1 MSKQIDLKGLIP
13 SGEEL
18 RILLNSHHIS
28 DGDINST
35 LKEKG
40 VFCGNSDKIISVPL
54 LTATLLTSDEYA
66 KIIDN
71 SISRSSKPKNK
82 ISSLELV
89 GADVDLNAPLKNL
102 FSSQFNPFEDIP
114 NIEVTKKPH
123 PIFDKNNI
131 VRIRYEIKRID
142 FSKDFLKREISFE
155 GEVLLQ
161 KKDTD
166 LKIEFLSTHTSKET
180 ETINQRI
187 STAIAKELKNFGVV
201 KSDIESKITFNAF
214 KEIERVRFFKRLTAG
229 QGAFLILDNVNE
241 LVISR
246 ETSTKPLP
254 DDPKV
259 SWMNQTVKY
268 MTIDGDRLHN
278 IFLISDEKYYQYY
291 FIDNMELT
299 YKYEFGINKGQV
311 KIAFFFSSS
320 SRKKDFDRNS
330 ELAFEIVS
338 IKTENETTAIVKKN
352 IENDI
357 LEKVRILI
365 KSEYEKIIKER
376 NQESTVLES
385 DEKSSKKEQKQ
396 PDLFVESQND

>member
-54 LTATLLTSDEYA
+54 LTAMLLTSDEYA

-89 GADVDLNAPLKNL
+89 GADVDLNEPLKNL

-114 NIEVTKKPH
+114 NIEVTKRPN

-131 VRIRYEIKRID
+131 VRIKYEIKRKD

-155 GEVLLQ
+155 GEIVVQ
-161 KKDTD
+161 KKGTD
-166 LKIEFLSTHTSKET
+166 LAVEFLSTHTSKET

-187 STAIAKELKNFGVV
+187 STAIAKELKNSGVV
-201 KSDIESKITFNAF
+201 ISDIESKIIFSAF
-214 KEIERVRFFKRLTAG
+214 EEIERVRFFKRLTVG
-229 QGAFLILDNVNE
+229 QGAFLTLDNVNE
-241 LVISR
+241 MVISR
-246 ETSTKPLP
+246 EASTMPLP
-254 DDPKV
+254 NDPQV
-259 SWMNQTVKY
+259 SWMNQTVRH
-268 MTIDGDRLHN
+268 MTIDGDRLHS

-291 FIDNMELT
+291 FIDNMILT
-299 YKYEFGINKGQV
+299 YKYEFGINTGQV
-311 KIAFFFSSS
+311 KVAFFFSSS

-330 ELAFEIVS
+330 ELTFEIIG
-338 IKTENETTAIVKKN
+338 IKNETNTTAIVKKN
-352 IENDI
+352 LENGI
-357 LEKVRILI
+357 LEKIRILI
-365 KSEYEKIIKER
+365 KSEYEKITKER
-376 NQESTVLES
+376 NQESKVLES
-385 DEKSSKKEQKQ
+385 NEKSSEKKQKQ
-396 PDLFVESQND
+396 PDLFVESKND

>member
-114 NIEVTKKPH
+114 NIEVTKRPN

-131 VRIRYEIKRID
+131 VRI
-142 FSKDFLKREISFE
+142 
-155 GEVLLQ
+155 
-161 KKDTD
+161 
-166 LKIEFLSTHTSKET
+166 
-180 ETINQRI
+180 
-187 STAIAKELKNFGVV
+187 
-201 KSDIESKITFNAF
+201 
-214 KEIERVRFFKRLTAG
+214 
-229 QGAFLILDNVNE
+229 
-241 LVISR
+241 
-246 ETSTKPLP
+246 
-254 DDPKV
+254 
-259 SWMNQTVKY
+259 KY
-268 MTIDGDRLHN
+268 
-278 IFLISDEKYYQYY
+278 
-291 FIDNMELT
+291 
-299 YKYEFGINKGQV
+299 
-311 KIAFFFSSS
+311 
-320 SRKKDFDRNS
+320 
-330 ELAFEIVS
+330 
-338 IKTENETTAIVKKN
+338 
-352 IENDI
+352 
-357 LEKVRILI
+357 
-365 KSEYEKIIKER
+365 
-376 NQESTVLES
+376 
-385 DEKSSKKEQKQ
+385 
-396 PDLFVESQND
+396 

>member
-13 SGEEL
+13 SGAEL
-18 RILLNSHHIS
+18 RILLNSNHIS
-28 DGDINST
+28 YGDISST
-35 LKEKG
+35 LKDKG
-40 VFCGNSDKIISVPL
+40 IFCGNSDKITSVPL
-54 LTATLLTSDEYA
+54 LTATLLTSDEYS

-89 GADVDLNAPLKNL
+89 DTGADLNAPLRNL
-102 FSSQFNPFEDIP
+102 FSSQFNPFEGIP
-114 NIEVTKKPH
+114 NIEVIKKPN
-123 PIFDKNNI
+123 PIFNENNT

-155 GEVLLQ
+155 GEVLVQ
-161 KKDTD
+161 KKDVD

-187 STAIAKELKNFGVV
+187 GAAIAKELKNSGVV
-201 KSDIESKITFNAF
+201 KSDIESKITFNVF
-214 KEIERVRFFKRLTAG
+214 EEIERVRFFKRLTAG

-241 LVISR
+241 IVISR
-246 ETSTKPLP
+246 EASTQSLP
-254 DDPKV
+254 DEPEV

-299 YKYEFGINKGQV
+299 YKYEFGVNKGQV
-311 KIAFFFSSS
+311 KVAFFFSSS
-320 SRKKDFDRNS
+320 SRKKDFDRSS
-330 ELAFEIVS
+330 EFAFEIIN
-338 IKTENETTAIVKKN
+338 IKTENETTVIVKKG

-357 LEKVRILI
+357 LEKVRTLI
-365 KSEYEKIIKER
+365 KNEYQRIIEER
-376 NQESTVLES
+376 
-385 DEKSSKKEQKQ
+385 D
-396 PDLFVESQND
+396 DESQAIESNGKLSSQKLK

>member
-89 GADVDLNAPLKNL
+89 GADVDLSEPLKNL

-131 VRIRYEIKRID
+131 VRIRYEIKRKD

-155 GEVLLQ
+155 GEVLVQ
-161 KKDTD
+161 KKGID
-166 LKIEFLSTHTSKET
+166 LTVEFLSTHTSKET

-187 STAIAKELKNFGVV
+187 STAIAKELKNSGVV
-201 KSDIESKITFNAF
+201 KSDIESKIIFSAF
-214 KEIERVRFFKRLTAG
+214 EEIERVRFFKRLTVG
-229 QGAFLILDNVNE
+229 QGAFLTLDNVNE
-241 LVISR
+241 MVISR
-246 ETSTKPLP
+246 EASTIPLP
-254 DDPKV
+254 DDPQV
-259 SWMNQTVKY
+259 SWMNQTVRH
-268 MTIDGDRLHN
+268 MTIDGDRLHS

-291 FIDNMELT
+291 FIDNMILT
-299 YKYEFGINKGQV
+299 YKYEFGTNTGQV
-311 KIAFFFSSS
+311 KVAFFFSSS

-330 ELAFEIVS
+330 ELTFEIIG
-338 IKTENETTAIVKKN
+338 IKNETNTTATVKKN
-352 IENDI
+352 LESDI

-376 NQESTVLES
+376 NQETKVLES
-385 DEKSSKKEQKQ
+385 NEKSSKKKQKQ
-396 PDLFVESQND
+396 PDLFVESKND